1 MKVSNTK
8 RIFTDNEIVAAIK
21 GMMNAKNEWL
31 QYVQRREAELGL

>member
-1 MKVSNTK
+1 METSNTK

-31 QYVQRREAELGL
+31 QYVQRREVELGL

>member
-1 MKVSNTK
+1 MKAFDTK
-8 RIFTDNEIVAAIK
+8 RIFTDKEIADAIK